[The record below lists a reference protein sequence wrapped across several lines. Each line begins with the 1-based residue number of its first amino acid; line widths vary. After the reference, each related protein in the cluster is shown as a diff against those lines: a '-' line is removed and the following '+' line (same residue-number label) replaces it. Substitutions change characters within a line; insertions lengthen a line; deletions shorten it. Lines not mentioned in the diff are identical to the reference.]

1 MVHSRTVYT
10 ALFAIAGSASSV
22 LAVPISSSSS
32 SSAPTGST
40 LAATATASG
49 IGIAPASTSD
59 LVVPSGSVPNSRRSE
74 AVDVLVDD
82 VNKCGNG
89 EEDEEIEDEDKL
101 DLALITVPTHEEDHV
116 MNVMTPHPG
125 LDGSSIESGK
135 EDVTLGINIGARTPI
150 EEDKEPLI
158 PKTSSIPGAGHN
170 APGAPP
176 NPGNSSS
183 SNNKVHL
190 NSYAIIEYHFVIL
203 ITIFTLTT
211 WAWVTVSILYV
222 YAH

>member
-74 AVDVLVDD
+74 AVDVFVDD

-158 PKTSSIPGAGHN
+158 PKTSSIPGGASEQTTSLKQKLREGLKTSVNKMLGGFTAGHN

-183 SNNKVHL
+183 SNK
-190 NSYAIIEYHFVIL
+190 FVD
-203 ITIFTLTT
+203 
-211 WAWVTVSILYV
+211 
-222 YAH
+222 